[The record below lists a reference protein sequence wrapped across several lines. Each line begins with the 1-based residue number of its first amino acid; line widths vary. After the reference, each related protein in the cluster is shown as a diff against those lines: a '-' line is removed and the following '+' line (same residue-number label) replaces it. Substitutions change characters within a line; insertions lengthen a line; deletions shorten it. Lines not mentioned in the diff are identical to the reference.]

1 MDELVTKEE
10 RETVDMLI
18 RVMKH
23 NLDVEKKMTEL
34 TGIKNHMFRY
44 PLSLMQGAIFRILN
58 LQDTG
63 VGTYDSGVFRHVFES
78 EVSIWDVVD
87 FIVAR
92 NFVRDKYTRCEI
104 DRDELYEKTA
114 ELEEKY
120 GLID

>member
-1 MDELVTKEE
+1 MDELITKDE

-34 TGIKNHMFRY
+34 TGIKNDMFRY
-44 PLSLMQGAIFRILN
+44 PLNQMQEAIFRILN

-120 GLID
+120 GLAD

>member
-1 MDELVTKEE
+1 MDELIPKEE

-34 TGIKNHMFRY
+34 TGIKNDMFRY
-44 PLSLMQGAIFRILN
+44 PLSQMQEAIFRILN

-104 DRDELYEKTA
+104 NRDELYEKTA

-120 GLID
+120 GLSD